1 MTNCGRLMMPYELL
15 SMDLKL
21 SESEMVLLRL
31 LERRVREM
39 FAYSGWKEDVDDDA
53 KVAVIRVEDALDNLD
68 AVKRVISG
76 VTAHSALPSQSV
88 E

>member
-1 MTNCGRLMMPYELL
+1 
-15 SMDLKL
+15 MDLKL

-39 FAYSGWKEDVDDDA
+39 FAYSGWEENTDDDA
-53 KVAVIRVEDALDNLD
+53 KMTVIRVQDALDNLD

-76 VTAHSALPSQSV
+76 CASVSAGVSDAPKT
-88 E
+88 